1 MKIALSIGT
10 SDEAVR
16 FVKQLGLRHVVS
28 GLSGTPS
35 GILDFSSLMRTRT
48 FFEAAGLTWDVIENL
63 PTTHYDKVMFGLPGR
78 DEQIANVCTSIR
90 NMGRAG
96 IGVLQYQWMLLGGL
110 RTEYSPT
117 GRGGA
122 RYSRFDLEVSQRMPA
137 ASMDWLGDGPYP
149 HLPDRKLSAEEVWD
163 NLVYFL
169 ERIVPVAE
177 EAGVK
182 LAIHPDDAPIPS
194 FMGVARIMTSLEA
207 LQRVIDAVPSPCNGL
222 GFCQG
227 TIATMAGVDA
237 VAAIRRFGGQG
248 KIFFAHFRNP
258 RGQVPKFDEVFPDEG
273 DTDMFEA
280 VRAYREVAFDG
291 VMRIDHC
298 PGVIGDNDRS
308 HRSFAYQV
316 GYTKGLMQAVEAM
329 DDSTTAKGENGL
341 QPALTVNKTAKE
353 PPDYPADGE
362 NGLQLALTVSWQQDR
377 DMIFAQQLGVNRI
390 VAEVD
395 RWDAETLS
403 SVRNRVEQAGLK
415 LAAIEK
421 LPQSLYEKAILGLP
435 GRDEELERV
444 CQAIRNMGVAGIPLV
459 SYRWTSPWDRQSEVV
474 FRGRGD
480 AVVSGYD
487 EARPPRTSSS
497 VEQKVTAEAVW
508 DNLTYFL
515 ERVIPVAEKAGVK
528 LAIHP
533 DDPPVPSLGGVA
545 RIFHDVASLIR
556 LFERVPSPY
565 HGLDLCVGTLATMP
579 GADVIETIREFGANK
594 RIFMVHLRNPRGTM
608 PSFRDGF
615 LDEGDVDMLEALRAL
630 QSVGFA
636 GPIRAACPPEMVGD
650 TVWGHKARALDVGY
664 LRALLESVE
673 RDGF

>member
-1 MKIALSIGT
+1 
-10 SDEAVR
+10 
-16 FVKQLGLRHVVS
+16 
-28 GLSGTPS
+28 
-35 GILDFSSLMRTRT
+35 
-48 FFEAAGLTWDVIENL
+48 
-63 PTTHYDKVMFGLPGR
+63 
-78 DEQIANVCTSIR
+78 
-90 NMGRAG
+90 
-96 IGVLQYQWMLLGGL
+96 
-110 RTEYSPT
+110 
-117 GRGGA
+117 
-122 RYSRFDLEVSQRMPA
+122 
-137 ASMDWLGDGPYP
+137 
-149 HLPDRKLSAEEVWD
+149 
-163 NLVYFL
+163 
-169 ERIVPVAE
+169 
-177 EAGVK
+177 
-182 LAIHPDDAPIPS
+182 
-194 FMGVARIMTSLEA
+194 MTSLEA

-280 VRAYREVAFDG
+280 VRAYREVGFEG

-329 DDSTTAKGENGL
+329 DDLTGANAMCASTGAK
-341 QPALTVNKTAKE
+341 
-353 PPDYPADGE
+353 GE

-415 LAAIEK
+415 LAAIEN

-545 RIFHDVASLIR
+545 RIFHDVGGLTR

-630 QSVGFA
+630 QSTGFC